1 MMENGSVAILNVG
14 EGDTKLSFDP
24 EKPVERE
31 RAAIIVA
38 DMLRRGYA
46 IMITVGE
53 KDGVKTYRRAQAFD
67 PKTCEYLIMGLSSEE
82 EQDIQEQLSGKK
94 KKKRKAYTRVPAHT
108 TTAVAVARSAR
119 GCAGAVW

>member
-1 MMENGSVAILNVG
+1 MENGSVAIPNVG

-46 IMITVGE
+46 IMVDVGE
-53 KDGVKTYRRAQAFD
+53 KDGVRIYHRAQGFD
-67 PKTCEYLIMGLSSEE
+67 PKTCEYLIVGLTSDEE
-82 EQDIQEQLSGKK
+82 REIEERLSGKN
-94 KKKRKAYTRVPAHT
+94 KRRRYTRVAAQT

-119 GCAGAVW
+119 GCAGAAW

>member
-31 RAAIIVA
+31 RAAKIIT

-46 IMITVGE
+46 IMIHVGE
-53 KDGVKTYRRAQAFD
+53 KDGVREYRRAAGFD
-67 PKTCEYLIMGLSSEE
+67 PKTCEYLIVGLSSEE
-82 EQDIQEQLSGKK
+82 EQEIEEQLSGKK
-94 KKKRKAYTRVPAHT
+94 KPRRYTRVAAQT

-119 GCAGAVW
+119 GCAGAAW

>member
-1 MMENGSVAILNVG
+1 MENGSVAIPNVG
-14 EGDTKLSFDP
+14 EGDTKLSFHP

-46 IMITVGE
+46 IMVDVGE
-53 KDGVKTYRRAQAFD
+53 KDGVRTYRRAQGFD
-67 PKTCEYLIMGLSSEE
+67 PKTCEYLIVGLSSDEE
-82 EQDIQEQLSGKK
+82 REIQEQLSGKK
-94 KKKRKAYTRVPAHT
+94 RKRGRPARVAAQT

-119 GCAGAVW
+119 GCAGAAW

>member
-38 DMLRRGYA
+38 DMLNRGYA
-46 IMITVGE
+46 IMIDVGE
-53 KDGVKTYRRAQAFD
+53 KDGARIYRRAVGFD
-67 PKTCEYLIMGLSSEE
+67 PKTCDYLIVGLSADEE
-82 EQDIQEQLSGKK
+82 REIQEQLSGKK
-94 KKKRKAYTRVPAHT
+94 KRGRYQRVAAQT
-108 TTAVAVARSAR
+108 TKAVAVARSAR
-119 GCAGAVW
+119 GCAGAAW